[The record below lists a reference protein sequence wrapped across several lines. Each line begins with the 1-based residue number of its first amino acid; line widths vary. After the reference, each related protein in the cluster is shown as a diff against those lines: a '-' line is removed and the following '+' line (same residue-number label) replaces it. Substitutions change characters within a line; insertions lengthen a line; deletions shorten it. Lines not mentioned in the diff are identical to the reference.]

1 MDYLSKIREALETK
15 GYVPFPGAAIAAR
28 GDIWFRHES
37 STPTVNHVLYLS
49 YKPAA
54 RAYGVH
60 VGVFDINARAEV
72 EDRLPGL
79 SGFIEPNYLSSPI
92 LMNRPCWHIFDAGRA
107 LKWGSLF
114 IIPIPR
120 DPGSW
125 QNLLDSLFS
134 DFLAPVFF
142 SIRDAA
148 GILGLLMRNDPPFE
162 WFLTNPVLRIAEIA
176 ALGKVAGVDPKVLR
190 AEVDAYAEISA
201 RRIPDGQYSQVVS
214 LIFEQFFN
222 DCR

>member
-1 MDYLSKIREALETK
+1 MHYLSKIQEALEVK
-15 GYVPFPGAAIAAR
+15 GYVPIPGGVIAAR

-37 STPTVNHVLYLS
+37 STRSLNHMLYLS

-60 VGVFDINARAEV
+60 VGIFDIDVRAQV
-72 EDRLPGL
+72 VDRLAIF
-79 SGFIEPNYLSSPI
+79 SRFMEPNYLSSPI
-92 LMNRPCWHIFDAGRA
+92 LMSRPCWHLFDAGRA

-114 IIPIPR
+114 ILPIPR
-120 DPGSW
+120 DPESW
-125 QNLLDSLFS
+125 RILLDVLFT

-148 GILGLLMRNDPPFE
+148 GIMGLLMRNDKPFE

-176 ALGKVAGVDPKVLR
+176 ALGKCAGADPEVLR
-190 AEVDAYAEISA
+190 AGIDAYAEISA
-201 RRIPDGQYSQVVS
+201 RRIPGGQYNQAVS
-214 LIFEQFFN
+214 LIFEQFFQ
-222 DCR
+222 